1 MCTYGIMHRFTLLLM
16 CLQVAV
22 FVILPPGEVWG
33 VYEQSTYLG
42 DRGKKRRYVHPNE
55 HYSLIFLLLHM
66 HELSFHFN
74 RRENNDFRVVGKGII
89 ISNVIVILQ
98 YFTPLACRI

>member
-1 MCTYGIMHRFTLLLM
+1 M

-42 DRGKKRRYVHPNE
+42 DRGKKKEICAPKWTLFSYFPALAHAWTV
-55 HYSLIFLLLHM
+55 I
-66 HELSFHFN
+66 SFQ
-74 RRENNDFRVVGKGII
+74 VVGKGII
-89 ISNVIVILQ
+89 ISNEIVILQ
-98 YFTPLACRI
+98 YFTPLAEYENIVQ